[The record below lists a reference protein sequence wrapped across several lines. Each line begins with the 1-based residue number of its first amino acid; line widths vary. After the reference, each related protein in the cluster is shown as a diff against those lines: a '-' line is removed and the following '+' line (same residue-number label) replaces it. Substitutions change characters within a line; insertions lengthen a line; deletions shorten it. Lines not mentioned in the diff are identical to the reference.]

1 MNSILCMSER
11 IGLQQ
16 EIIEKVLAFDK
27 TFAYDS
33 VKDEM
38 DQLLNFQTANEAR
51 IRLKE
56 KLGEDKNGIKIL
68 TCMVRC
74 LERTYDQYS
83 KLGISEQLF
92 IDTMNCFPRFIAEHK
107 ASYGTYGFDRDWWT
121 TRQIGMKLFRIG
133 ELEYELTYED
143 EEKVTSIHIPSNA
156 RLTSENCKISYV
168 DSQKF
173 IETYYPDYKES
184 RYICQSWLLS
194 PALKELLPST
204 SNIIGFQ
211 EVFEVSKWNK
221 EDDDFVEWVF
231 KKKYDD
237 YKELPEDSSLQRNM
251 KEHLL
256 NGGFVGAAFG
266 QLQKNP
272 WC

>member
-1 MNSILCMSER
+1 MKIILDMCEK

-16 EIIEKVLAFDK
+16 EIIDKVIAFDS
-27 TFAYDS
+27 TFEYDN

-38 DQLLNFQTANEAR
+38 ERLLTFETSQKAL

-56 KLGEDKNGIKIL
+56 KLGEDQGGIKIL

-74 LERTYDQYS
+74 LESTYEQYS
-83 KLGISEQLF
+83 KLGISEQVF
-92 IDTMNCFPRFIAEHK
+92 VNTMNCFPRFIEEHK

-133 ELEYELTYED
+133 ELEYELTTESD
-143 EEKVTSIHIPSNA
+143 EKVISVHIPSNA
-156 RLTSENCKISYV
+156 RLTIINCRRSYV

-173 IETYYPDYKES
+173 IRTYYPEYKES
-184 RYICQSWLLS
+184 RFICHSWLLS

-204 SNIIGFQ
+204 SNIIVFQ
-211 EVFEVSKWNK
+211 EAFEVSDWYKE
-221 EDDDFVEWVF
+221 EDDFMEWVY
-231 KKKYDD
+231 KKKFDD

-251 KEHLL
+251 KKHLL
-256 NGGFVGAAFG
+256 AGGLVGAAFG
-266 QLQKNP
+266 QLRENP